1 VTTGARILIAEDEA
15 IIRLDLREML
25 EEEGYRVVGEAGD
38 GETAVRL
45 AEELRPDLVILD
57 VVMPGM
63 DGLAAASAI
72 GEKELSAV
80 LVLTAFSQRDYVDK
94 AARAGAMAYL
104 VKPFDKADLVPA
116 IEVALARYE
125 ESRDLARESKDL
137 ATQLETRKIV
147 ERAKGALMQ
156 TRGLAE
162 PDAFRVIQKAA
173 MDERVPMR
181 EVAERI
187 LRDQAGKS
195 S

>member
-1 VTTGARILIAEDEA
+1 MTTGARILIAEDEA

-63 DGLAAASAI
+63 DGLTAASAI

-125 ESRDLARESKDL
+125 EARDLANESKDL

-147 ERAKGALMQ
+147 ERAKGALMKS
-156 TRGLAE
+156 RGIGE
-162 PDAFRVIQKAA
+162 PEAFRMIQKTA
-173 MDERVPMR
+173 MDERVPMK

-187 LRDQAGKS
+187 LQDQGGKS
-195 S
+195 